1 MDTNLLRNIN
11 VSYDSAGN
19 LNITIPES
27 YIQNFEKPLLLETIT
42 HAIAAS
48 EKKQRHVTGNW
59 EDDPARDIVG
69 ICQSNVNDGSVN
81 HDAYIYGAD

>member
-1 MDTNLLRNIN
+1 MDTSLLRKIN

-27 YIQNFEKPLLLETIT
+27 CIRNFEKPLLLKSVTR
-42 HAIAAS
+42 AIAAS
-48 EKKQRHVTGNW
+48 EKQRHPPGNW
-59 EDDPARDIVG
+59 KYDPARDIVG
-69 ICQSNVNDGSVN
+69 ICQSDVNDGSVN